1 MLHRILPMYVPAV
14 DPAWQLKV
22 NPVPARLRELLSIQP
37 FFKLAA
43 DHGVNSSNCPH
54 GYRVDDLLMF
64 SNVAFSSKPLC
75 PLAKSK

>member
-1 MLHRILPMYVPAV
+1 MSVPAV

-37 FFKLAA
+37 FVKLAA

-54 GYRVDDLLMF
+54 GYKVDDLLIVHQRRALRQITL
-64 SNVAFSSKPLC
+64 STGQNK
-75 PLAKSK
+75 